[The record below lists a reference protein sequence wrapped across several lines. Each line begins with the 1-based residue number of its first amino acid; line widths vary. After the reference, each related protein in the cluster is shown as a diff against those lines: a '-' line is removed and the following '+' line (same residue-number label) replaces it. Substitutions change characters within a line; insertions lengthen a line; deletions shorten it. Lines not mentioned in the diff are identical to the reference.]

1 LARSAWILK
10 PPSPLVPQ
18 LVREAEVTPLQAQLL
33 LNRSIS
39 DGPSAKAFLSA
50 KLSQMADPM
59 LLRDMDRATASVVAS
74 IENRNPITIYGDYDA
89 DGLTSTALLW
99 HFFSELG
106 VPASYY
112 VPHRLKEG
120 YGLNEQAVRKI
131 AEKGRG
137 LLLTVDCG
145 ISNRDEIDLAGR
157 LGLEIV
163 VTDHH
168 QLPGD
173 FEPLCPMVNPQR
185 HDCRFPSKDLA
196 GVGVAFLLAV
206 SVKSALRRRGWPSP
220 LPDLREYLD
229 LVALGTVADRA
240 PILGQNRILVK
251 NGMKR
256 LLGSRW
262 EGIRALNRICHLA
275 GPALTTY
282 DLSFRLAPRLNA
294 PGRMD
299 GPELSMEILTTSEAT
314 IADGLATRVNASNEK
329 RQELE
334 RRILDQIETIL
345 EDTGQAARSRI
356 LFLAGEHWHPGVLGI
371 VASRLVDRYHR
382 PALVM
387 THRDGAVKGS
397 ARSVRGFNI
406 HGALCRFDHLFD
418 RFGGHAQAAG
428 FTLKAQHLDLLR
440 DGLEEM
446 ARQSLTDH
454 ELSPSLE
461 VDAALGLGKV
471 GPNTVSD
478 IEALAP
484 FGEGNPEPVFL
495 ASGLK
500 VVGTKVIA
508 ERHLKLTVKQDG
520 GVFEAIGFGQAQKK
534 PAVGSRVDMVFTPET
549 DHWQGNR
556 RIRLRVVDMSATVD
570 GIGLPARP
578 APAGRE

>member
-1 LARSAWILK
+1 LARPAWILK
-10 PPSPLVPQ
+10 PPSLLVPQ

-50 KLSQMADPM
+50 RLTQMADPM
-59 LLRDMDRATASVVAS
+59 LLSDMDRATASVVAS
-74 IENRNPITIYGDYDA
+74 IDHRRPITIYGDYDA

-99 HFFSELG
+99 NFFLDLG
-106 VPASYY
+106 ASTFYY

-120 YGLNEQAVRKI
+120 YGLNEHAVREI
-131 AEKGRG
+131 AKKRGG

-145 ISNRDEIDLAGR
+145 ISNRDEIDLAR
-157 LGLEIV
+157 KLGLEMV

-173 FEPLCPMVNPQR
+173 FDPICPMVNPQR
-185 HDCRFPSKDLA
+185 HDCRFPFKDLA

-206 SVKSALRRRGWPSP
+206 SVKAALRKRAWPRP

-240 PILGQNRILVK
+240 PLLGQNRIFVK
-251 NGMKR
+251 NGLKQV
-256 LLGSRW
+256 LKSRW
-262 EGIRALNRICHLA
+262 EGIRALNRICHLE

-282 DLSFRLAPRLNA
+282 DLSFKLAPRLNA

-299 GPELSMEILTTSEAT
+299 SPELGMEMLTVSEPTA
-314 IADGLATRVNASNEK
+314 ADELATRVNAVNEK
-329 RQELE
+329 RQEME
-334 RRILDQIETIL
+334 RHILYEIEGIL
-345 EDTGQAARSRI
+345 HETGQVARSRV

-371 VASRLVDRYHR
+371 VASKLVDRYHR
-382 PALVM
+382 PAFVM
-387 THRDGAVKGS
+387 TCRDGAMKGS
-397 ARSVRGFNI
+397 ARSVPGFNI
-406 HGALCRFDHLFD
+406 YGALCRFEHLFD

-428 FTLKAQHLDLLR
+428 FTLKAQNIDRLR
-440 DGLEEM
+440 EGLEEM
-446 ARQSLTDH
+446 AREDLADR
-454 ELSPSLE
+454 EPRPFLE
-461 VDAALGLGKV
+461 VDASLELGEV
-471 GPNTVSD
+471 GPKTVSD

-495 ASGLK
+495 ARGLD

-549 DHWQGNR
+549 DYWQGNR
-556 RIRLRVVDMSATVD
+556 RVRLRVVDLKETVD
-570 GIGLPARP
+570 GNGLPPRQEP
-578 APAGRE
+578 S

>member
-1 LARSAWILK
+1 
-10 PPSPLVPQ
+10 
-18 LVREAEVTPLQAQLL
+18 VREAEVTPLQAQLL

-50 KLSQMADPM
+50 KLSEMADPM

-74 IENRNPITIYGDYDA
+74 IENRKPITIYGDYDA

-106 VPASYY
+106 VPVSYH

-131 AEKGRG
+131 AEKGSG

-145 ISNRDEIDLAGR
+145 ISNRDEIDLARR

-168 QLPGD
+168 QLPAG

-185 HDCRFPSKDLA
+185 HDCRFPCKGLA

-256 LLGSRW
+256 LLRSRW
-262 EGIRALNRICHLA
+262 EGIRALNRLCHLA

-299 GPELSMEILTTSEAT
+299 GPELGMEILTTCEA
-314 IADGLATRVNASNEK
+314 AAANELATRVNASNEK

-345 EDTGQAARSRI
+345 EDTGQVARSRI

-387 THRDGAVKGS
+387 TYRDGAIKGS

-406 HGALCRFDHLFD
+406 HRALCRFDHLFD

-454 ELSPSLE
+454 ELRPSLE
-461 VDAALGLGKV
+461 VDAVLGLGGV

-495 ASGLK
+495 ARGLE

-520 GVFEAIGFGQAQKK
+520 GVFEAIGFGQAQKR
-534 PAVGSRVDMVFTPET
+534 PPVGKKVDMVFTPEA

-556 RIRLRVVDMSATVD
+556 RIRLRVVDMTATVD

-578 APAGRE
+578 APAGREDP